1 MKIYLSNKKPEN
13 SSHTHVS
20 NIVSLDNTVTD
31 SEATEI
37 VVDNFLCQ
45 FSIGELGPAL
55 EKILSKLRLN
65 STLTIKDKD
74 IDIVCMKHVR
84 GDWSLAEVNSNLFQS
99 GATKSFLNIET
110 IQANLPN
117 RFRVEKSYLDQQS
130 GDFLIIA
137 RRLK

>member
-1 MKIYLSNKKPEN
+1 MKVYLSNKKPEN
-13 SSHTHVS
+13 SEHVHVS
-20 NIVSLDNTVTD
+20 NIVSLDNTVND

-37 VVDNFLCQ
+37 ILDNFLCQ
-45 FSIGELGPAL
+45 FSINELGPVL